1 MNILKQFTNNQ
12 DYFIKTIDNIRIIIY
27 NIIRNQKITT
37 IYKKVG
43 KYIMKGKKNMN
54 TKQLNSYLEA
64 LKIIAQNAT
73 DKTDIIKAI
82 EQLQTKLNE

>member
-1 MNILKQFTNNQ
+1 
-12 DYFIKTIDNIRIIIY
+12 
-27 NIIRNQKITT
+27 
-37 IYKKVG
+37 
-43 KYIMKGKKNMN
+43 MKGKKNMN

-64 LKIIAQNAT
+64 LKIIAQNVT